1 MGSVSMKLVCVAAFA
16 ALAGCG
22 AMKDKLPGGASG
34 TGSGIGKPEMPAGTT
49 CNDDRGVEQAGKEMD
64 TKAYDGMVS
73 AHSALAHLYDAAGRK
88 PEAEKT
94 RADLKAW
101 QSDKSKAPSGSAR
114 IEAVRTASDKI
125 TKGAEYIQSQNKTDD
140 ATRNGLK
147 NARMELRKALV
158 YIAWGAKIGE
168 PVPGNAKAAIEA
180 SKACATKVKP
190 AADAAAGLST
200 LLTNIKKSYG
210 AVDAAAKKAG
220 NPELTEAEKRQQ
232 ESETGAPSGLG
243 V

>member
-1 MGSVSMKLVCVAAFA
+1 MKSVSKLLCVVSVA
-16 ALAGCG
+16 ALAGCA
-22 AMKDKLPGGASG
+22 AMKDKMPGG
-34 TGSGIGKPEMPAGTT
+34 GSTSSPISKPEMPAGTT
-49 CNDDRGVEQAGKEMD
+49 CNDDKGVEQAGKDMD
-64 TKAYDGMVS
+64 AKAFEGMVAS
-73 AHSALAHLYDAAGRK
+73 HNALAHLYDAAGKK

-94 RADLKAW
+94 RADVKAW
-101 QSDKSKAPSGSAR
+101 QADKSKAPSGGAR
-114 IEAVRTASDKI
+114 IDAVRTANEKI
-125 TKGAEYIQSQNKTDD
+125 QKGAEFISTQNKTDE
-140 ATRNGLK
+140 ATKTGLK

-200 LLTNIKKSYG
+200 LLTNLKKSYG

-220 NPELTEAEKRQQ
+220 NPELTEAEKQQ
-232 ESETGAPSGLG
+232 QQSETGAPAGLG